1 MSFNPDIFMQAQ
13 EIIFSH
19 KRSVSSHSPL
29 TFNNI
34 PVAQT
39 NSQKRL
45 GMQLDKKLN
54 FK

>member
-13 EIIFSH
+13 EIIFSR

-34 PVAQT
+34 PVVQT